1 MSKRRSDWQQRPQ
14 ARFLRW
20 MREGY
25 AALDEAIEDAVT
37 QPGEA
42 SPAVDPELAVQH
54 QEAALQHRHDR
65 SMALDRLAQYDLYNW
80 AVNKGR
86 RIISRLH
93 VLMALLLGGVIIFFL
108 LDTVTFMPR
117 FGAADVPANNEVIAR
132 YIEQGLAETGATNLV
147 AGMILDYR
155 AFDTLGESTV
165 LFIAACAVLILLR
178 IDLDDQGNPTQQ
190 LIAEESDDRYYEP
203 KNDRI
208 LQGSAMV
215 LTPIILLF
223 GIYVLFNGHL
233 GPGGGFSG
241 GAILSSGLILY
252 LNAFGFQKAGR
263 FFTYKI
269 FMWVSFFS
277 LGFYGVAKAYSFY
290 MGANGLHSGIP
301 LGTPGAILSSGLIMP
316 LNIAVG
322 LVVACT
328 MYIFYALFRKGG
340 L

>member
-1 MSKRRSDWQQRPQ
+1 
-14 ARFLRW
+14 

-25 AALDEAIEDAVT
+25 GALDDEIISAVAQPAAQRPDAEALEEHDRLIGT
-37 QPGEA
+37 
-42 SPAVDPELAVQH
+42 
-54 QEAALQHRHDR
+54 HRHER
-65 SMALDRLAQYDLYNW
+65 EMALDRLANYDLQRW
-80 AVNKGR
+80 ANTRGR
-86 RIISRLH
+86 KALTRLY
-93 VLMALLLGGVIIFFL
+93 VLLALLLGASLIYFL
-108 LDTVTFMPR
+108 LDTVAYMPR
-117 FGAADVPANNEVIAR
+117 FGQVAVPTNNEVIAR
-132 YIEQGLAETGATNLV
+132 YIEKGLEETGAINIV

-165 LFIAACAVLILLR
+165 LFVAACAVLILLR
-178 IDLDDQGNPTQQ
+178 IDLDDQGQPMQQ
-190 LIAEESDDRYYEP
+190 LIAEGSDDRHYEP

-290 MGANGLHSGIP
+290 MGANGLNSGIP

>member
-1 MSKRRSDWQQRPQ
+1 MSKRRSDWAQRPQ

-25 AALDEAIEDAVT
+25 GALDDEIISAVAQPAAQRPDAEALEEHDRLIGT
-37 QPGEA
+37 
-42 SPAVDPELAVQH
+42 
-54 QEAALQHRHDR
+54 HRHER
-65 SMALDRLAQYDLYNW
+65 EMALDRLANYDLQRW
-80 AVNKGR
+80 ANTRGR
-86 RIISRLH
+86 KALTRLY
-93 VLMALLLGGVIIFFL
+93 VLLALLLGASLIYFL
-108 LDTVTFMPR
+108 LDTVAYMPR
-117 FGAADVPANNEVIAR
+117 FGQAAVPANNEVIAR
-132 YIEQGLAETGATNLV
+132 YIEKGLEETGAINIV

-165 LFIAACAVLILLR
+165 LFVAACAVLILLR
-178 IDLDDQGNPTQQ
+178 IDLDDQGQPMQQ
-190 LIAEESDDRYYEP
+190 LIAEGSDDRHYEP

-290 MGANGLHSGIP
+290 MGANGLNSGIP